1 MWGWR
6 YCINALYTTASNVF
20 NESVFVKL
28 SRHCKLQTGKLSPQS
43 FTTETAQSKDNIHHY
58 RSACVGR
65 AALDIDITGRLLAP
79 PPGGLPCI
87 SNNSNTTHSQPG
99 LLNDFQKI
107 RYQNYQIFY
116 CSHFRFEKIDY
127 RFRNCTSCSR
137 DVNTRVRWI
146 LRPEP
151 SIPGPDRDPK
161 GPKQTHL
168 RRVG

>member
-1 MWGWR
+1 MWRWR

-28 SRHCKLQTGKLSPQS
+28 SRHRKLQTDKLSPQS

-65 AALDIDITGRLLAP
+65 AAPDIDITGRLLAL

-87 SNNSNTTHSQPG
+87 SNNSNTTHSQLG

-107 RYQNYQIFY
+107 VIKIIKFFIVLIFDLKRSIIVSETARHAVGMLKLF
-116 CSHFRFEKIDY
+116 CSM
-127 RFRNCTSCSR
+127 N
-137 DVNTRVRWI
+137 
-146 LRPEP
+146 
-151 SIPGPDRDPK
+151 
-161 GPKQTHL
+161 
-168 RRVG
+168 